1 MYYPTPPLAVED
13 LYSTSAGSDSSHS
26 SEVDSIL
33 NYATVT
39 INLWI
44 MTGSKELC
52 VQVAEPLTQRIEAM
66 TDKRAL
72 YKFFEPLF
80 RLLRTEPY
88 KALPRLLNIETTKWT
103 QE

>member
-1 MYYPTPPLAVED
+1 MEMN
-13 LYSTSAGSDSSHS
+13 
-26 SEVDSIL
+26 SIL

-44 MTGSKELC
+44 ITGSKELC
-52 VQVAEPLTQRIEAM
+52 VQIAEPLTQRVEAM
-66 TDKRAL
+66 NKKAI

-88 KALPRLLNIETTKWT
+88 KALPRLLNVETTKWT